1 MMDEGVQTNL
11 PDPPS
16 MFDFFRSMKIS
27 TGVYRQLSSLY
38 VPTPTIRR
46 ILAEA
51 LRELEDHIKLQFYNA
66 LSYRPSTRHAADFIF
81 ETWFHSFF
89 IAKKRIACKWVVQG
103 SGGDAIMQFPTA
115 PVATDLLPAIKDASA
130 SATPPYYWIPSKT
143 NFPGIDSALVLEG
156 RIFAF
161 QVTLGSDHISPT
173 AGLYCLRKMLPPNSE
188 NLPWRMMFMGPKEN
202 RVKQVTALGW

>member
-89 IAKKRIACKWVVQG
+89 IAKRG
-103 SGGDAIMQFPTA
+103 
-115 PVATDLLPAIKDASA
+115 
-130 SATPPYYWIPSKT
+130 
-143 NFPGIDSALVLEG
+143 
-156 RIFAF
+156 
-161 QVTLGSDHISPT
+161 
-173 AGLYCLRKMLPPNSE
+173 
-188 NLPWRMMFMGPKEN
+188 
-202 RVKQVTALGW
+202 